1 MIEIGKINKL
11 IVEGAGSEG
20 FTLRDADSDAQVFM
34 PRALLSPTF
43 GAGSLKTNEEIEAF
57 VYLDS
62 NNQRMLASP
71 QAPVAVVGEFAH
83 LRVVEVQEFG
93 AFLDWGIAKDLL
105 VPGNEQK
112 IKLRAGDWA
121 LVRICLEQGTNRV
134 YGTTKL
140 GKHIEGSQFD
150 VEENDKVNLVP
161 VEETE
166 LGYRCIINKKFIG
179 MIYHN
184 EIFSPVKIGKTYP
197 AFVKKVRE
205 DGLVDAAMQVQG
217 VRNLFESKTKVLEII
232 KENGGKV
239 SLTDKSPPEQIQALF
254 GMSKKSFK
262 SAVGMLYKERLIS
275 IKKDGIEL
283 TRK

>member
-1 MIEIGKINKL
+1 M
-11 IVEGAGSEG
+11 
-20 FTLRDADSDAQVFM
+20 
-34 PRALLSPTF
+34 
-43 GAGSLKTNEEIEAF
+43 
-57 VYLDS
+57 
-62 NNQRMLASP
+62 
-71 QAPVAVVGEFAH
+71 
-83 LRVVEVQEFG
+83 
-93 AFLDWGIAKDLL
+93 
-105 VPGNEQK
+105 
-112 IKLRAGDWA
+112 
-121 LVRICLEQGTNRV
+121 
-134 YGTTKL
+134 
-140 GKHIEGSQFD
+140 
-150 VEENDKVNLVP
+150 
-161 VEETE
+161 EETE